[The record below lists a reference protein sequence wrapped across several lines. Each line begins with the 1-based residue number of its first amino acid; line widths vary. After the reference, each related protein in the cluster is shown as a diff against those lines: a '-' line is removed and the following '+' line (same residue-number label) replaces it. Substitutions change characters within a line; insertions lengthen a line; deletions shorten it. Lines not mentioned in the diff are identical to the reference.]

1 VEETVIHFIDLPEGE
16 DYVWLAD
23 GKWQATVRHPS
34 GRKMTKTDALKR
46 VVEAWGD
53 ETERS
58 FRMGDV
64 PAERGRGLTVQQWHD
79 RWIKARNVAATT
91 AHEER
96 LRLDRYVLPRWGTW
110 PLRSIGR
117 IDVQAWVTDL
127 GRERGA
133 HVTFGCYQVLRKML
147 IDAELEG
154 FLSVSPCR
162 KIDLPKLERPRR
174 GGCRARST
182 TDCCW
187 PSTVLRRATSG
198 GRWSPSPATR
208 DCAPANWPGWTS
220 GQSTSSGA

>member
-1 VEETVIHFIDLPEGE
+1 
-16 DYVWLAD
+16 
-23 GKWQATVRHPS
+23 
-34 GRKMTKTDALKR
+34 MTKTDALKR

-96 LRLDRYVLPRWGTW
+96 LRLDRYVLPRWGSW

-133 HVTFGCYQVLRKML
+133 HVAFGCYSGAAE
-147 IDAELEG
+147 DAH
-154 FLSVSPCR
+154 
-162 KIDLPKLERPRR
+162 RR
-174 GGCRARST
+174 RARGLPDPVT
-182 TDCCW
+182 PVPEDR
-187 PSTVLRRATSG
+187 PAEARAAGAAVADARGVRPAAAGLRRCGPQGDQWRAMVAVACNSG
-198 GRWSPSPATR
+198 LR
-208 DCAPANWPGWTS
+208 S
-220 GQSTSSGA
+220 GELAGLDVGARRLRAGLVIGSIR